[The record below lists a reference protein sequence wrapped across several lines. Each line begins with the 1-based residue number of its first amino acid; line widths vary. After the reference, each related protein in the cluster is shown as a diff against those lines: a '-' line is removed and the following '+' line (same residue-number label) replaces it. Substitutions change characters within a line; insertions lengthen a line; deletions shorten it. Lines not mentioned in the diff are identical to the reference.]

1 MEMLRKTAEDKY
13 WKAYFTNPQTTREEI
28 QRAQRLFGPKG
39 KYDPLTKMGQGG
51 SGIVHAI
58 SERKSGKLKALKIQ
72 KESSDAL
79 SIANEKKILGDLRDF
94 ESVAHLAKEKSSS
107 NFEPFMIMDFLEG
120 VAISELKGETAKRE
134 NRKETFQLLNKIA
147 QIYAKLV
154 NEYGIL
160 HRDVK
165 PGNLIFDRFGR
176 LHMIDFGIGIK
187 ETTVE
192 RLETSSGTVKYM
204 PRERLMV
211 QEHRR
216 SDIYSLAIM
225 FFELV
230 EGVHPLAAQTEETV
244 ADAEPLLNSVVEF
257 HMKGEFQKTI
267 ERSANMPDKFKELL
281 IKMAEKNAQQRPE
294 YQEVEERMR
303 SIALE
308 ID

>member
-1 MEMLRKTAEDKY
+1 
-13 WKAYFTNPQTTREEI
+13 
-28 QRAQRLFGPKG
+28 
-39 KYDPLTKMGQGG
+39 MGQGG
-51 SGIVHAI
+51 SGVVHAI
-58 SERKSGKLKALKIQ
+58 QEKKSGKLRALKIQ
-72 KESSDAL
+72 KEESTDAL
-79 SIANEKKILGDLRDF
+79 SIANEKKILGDLRNF
-94 ESVAHLAKEKSSS
+94 ESVAHLAREKSSG
-107 NFEPFMIMDFLEG
+107 NLEPFMIMDFLEG
-120 VAISELKGETAKRE
+120 VAISELKGETARRE

-154 NEYGIL
+154 EEYGVL

-165 PGNLIFDRFGR
+165 PGNLIFDRFGNVYV
-176 LHMIDFGIGIK
+176 IDFGIAIK
-187 ETTVE
+187 EATIGK
-192 RLETSSGTVKYM
+192 LETSSGTVKYM

-216 SDIYSLAIM
+216 SDIYSLAVM

-267 ERSANMPDKFKELL
+267 ERSASMPDKFKELL
-281 IKMAEKNAQQRPE
+281 IKMAEKNVQQRPE